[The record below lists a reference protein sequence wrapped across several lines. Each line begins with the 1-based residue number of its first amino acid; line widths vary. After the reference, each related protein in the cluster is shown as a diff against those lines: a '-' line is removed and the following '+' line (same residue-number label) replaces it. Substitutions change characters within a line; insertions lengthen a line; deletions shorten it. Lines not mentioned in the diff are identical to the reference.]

1 MKSLASL
8 VMNHPVMAARLSIF
22 VVVLS
27 GLGLFRLSVDSSI
40 AVFADRPDSA
50 AAALADIESRFPGFA
65 ELTILF
71 DASDSDDAARAA
83 RELASTHGWY
93 LTRQLGNFKSGRR
106 GTHPDDIQG
115 LQMPTRDRAISRIFS
130 GRTLSG
136 TCRTIVRRGSA
147 SG

>member
-93 LTRQLGNFKSGRR
+93 LTRQFDNPANRTCHRL
-106 GTHPDDIQG
+106 
-115 LQMPTRDRAISRIFS
+115 TRDRAISRIFS